1 MRVLLTGATGLIGGA
16 SARALLAAGH
26 EVTCAMRD
34 PHRLPFDDPR
44 CTAFE
49 ADLSQVPHDA
59 WWRTRLA
66 GIDAVV
72 NAVGILREEGA
83 QTFDSLHEQAPAELF
98 RACAQAGVRCVV
110 QVSALGAAADAPTG
124 YFRSKH
130 AADEVLR
137 SLPLRGAIVQPSLVF
152 DPRGPSSGMFLTLAT
167 VPLLVLPV
175 GGAMLVQPVR
185 LRDVVDGVL
194 AILADPPPL
203 VETIAFVGPQSLS
216 LRDYLAALR
225 RQLGLRT
232 PALVLA
238 MPSDLFT
245 AGARIA
251 GRIPGSFLDADTATM
266 LLRGNS
272 APPGR
277 FARLLGR
284 EPVAVDRF
292 LPAPD
297 AQPARAQA
305 VLGWTLPLLKVALA
319 CMWIWTAIVSFGLYP
334 VEESRALLARVGL
347 HGAMAT
353 VALYGAATLDLLLG
367 LLTLWAPRG
376 WRGAV
381 WAAQLALVVGYTLLI
396 TLFLP
401 EQWLHPY
408 GPVSKNLP
416 IMVAIALLWAL
427 EPRRA

>member
-1 MRVLLTGATGLIGGA
+1 
-16 SARALLAAGH
+16 
-26 EVTCAMRD
+26 
-34 PHRLPFDDPR
+34 
-44 CTAFE
+44 
-49 ADLSQVPHDA
+49 
-59 WWRTRLA
+59 
-66 GIDAVV
+66 
-72 NAVGILREEGA
+72 
-83 QTFDSLHEQAPAELF
+83 
-98 RACAQAGVRCVV
+98 
-110 QVSALGAAADAPTG
+110 
-124 YFRSKH
+124 
-130 AADEVLR
+130 
-137 SLPLRGAIVQPSLVF
+137 LPLRGAIVQPSLVF